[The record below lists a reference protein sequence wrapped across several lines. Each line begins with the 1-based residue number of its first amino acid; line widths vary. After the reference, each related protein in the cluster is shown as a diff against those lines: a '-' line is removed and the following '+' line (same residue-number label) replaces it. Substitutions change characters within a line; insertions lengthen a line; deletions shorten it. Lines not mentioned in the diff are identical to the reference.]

1 MLLLLVLLLEE
12 EEVSALPVELSDGEG
27 VCWRVVVMTLVGPP
41 CHLVLLPEK
50 GQPPLPEDDELLL
63 LLLLLEAS
71 GDTEEDRGLQ
81 TKRPLRYEP
90 WSGWCWDSRMM

>member
-1 MLLLLVLLLEE
+1 MLLLLLLLLEE

-41 CHLVLLPEK
+41 CHLVLLPLLPEK
-50 GQPPLPEDDELLL
+50 GQPLTEDDELLLL

-90 WSGWCWDSRMM
+90 